1 HPRQYPARRPGPPG
15 GHGRHGQLQHG
26 NPLHPP
32 ADRQRRGHVHSGL
45 AFQRW
50 NAPHYAHHRSHR
62 HGAGHHHHA
71 GPFPFREDRHHRDRQ
86 GEGPVPCHR
95 HPPQVL
101 RSPQAE
107 RHRSTHTDVS
117 NGCGDQLMLL
127 SVVVVFIVVFA
138 LSLLAV
144 SVGQKYLDTRRK
156 GQVVDMLHT
165 ASGDEDVSV
174 SNLLKEIDSDKP
186 TGLKRLMVSLQFS
199 KHAEEQIQQAGLT
212 WTASRLM
219 TAMALMVI
227 PGVLLGLW
235 FNVIGAATP
244 VILGLFFGS
253 IPYLIVR
260 FKRKKRLATLEEQFP
275 ESLDFLARS
284 MRAGHAF
291 SISLE
296 ILGEEMADP
305 LGQEFRALFN
315 EQNLGAPLDIALRN
329 FSMRVPLLD
338 VRFFTS
344 SVLLQK
350 QTGGNLSEILSRLA
364 YVIRERF
371 RLKGQVKAASA
382 HGRLTATILT
392 VLPIATMIA

>member
-1 HPRQYPARRPGPPG
+1 
-15 GHGRHGQLQHG
+15 
-26 NPLHPP
+26 
-32 ADRQRRGHVHSGL
+32 
-45 AFQRW
+45 
-50 NAPHYAHHRSHR
+50 
-62 HGAGHHHHA
+62 
-71 GPFPFREDRHHRDRQ
+71 
-86 GEGPVPCHR
+86 
-95 HPPQVL
+95 
-101 RSPQAE
+101 
-107 RHRSTHTDVS
+107 
-117 NGCGDQLMLL
+117 MLL
-127 SVVVVFIVVFA
+127 PLVVVFVVVFA

-144 SVGQKYLDTRRK
+144 SVGQRYLDARRK

-186 TGLKRLMVSLQFS
+186 TGLKRLVTSLQFS
-199 KHAEEQIQQAGLT
+199 KHAEEQIQQAGLN

-219 TAMALMVI
+219 TAMALMII

-235 FNVIGAATP
+235 MDVIGAATP
-244 VILGLFFGS
+244 VVLGLVCGS

-260 FKRKKRLATLEEQFP
+260 SKRKKRLATLEEQFP
-275 ESLDFLARS
+275 EALDFLARS

-296 ILGEEMADP
+296 MLGEEMADP

-315 EQNLGAPLDIALRN
+315 EQNLGAPIDIALRN

-382 HGRLTATILT
+382 HGRLTASILT
-392 VLPIATMIA
+392 VLPLATMLGLLFVAPGYLQGMAADSDGKIMIGGAIVAQILGNYFIKRIINIKV